1 MVSPK
6 LGLSKRI
13 VEEII
18 KSGIK
23 KVTLS
28 GGEPTISKH
37 LLKILKLIKSAGIE
51 VVLHTNG
58 LRIDAPMAQ
67 KISPLVSRVSLS
79 LDGSN
84 KQMGCAMRKNISYV
98 SHTLELMDLFK
109 SLRVEVNVK
118 TLVTKVN
125 CKDIESIGKA
135 LTGKPLKYWSLL
147 EFNPINRGKIY
158 KDKFYLTER
167 SFDTIS
173 KKMVKL
179 FPNLTIRIRK
189 MRSNPESYCFI
200 AANGEVY
207 TFNSLKDD
215 VLVGDLKKEALNLI
229 LDRIT

>member
-84 KQMGCAMRKNISYV
+84 KQMGCAMRKTYP
-98 SHTLELMDLFK
+98 M
-109 SLRVEVNVK
+109 
-118 TLVTKVN
+118 
-125 CKDIESIGKA
+125 
-135 LTGKPLKYWSLL
+135 
-147 EFNPINRGKIY
+147 
-158 KDKFYLTER
+158 
-167 SFDTIS
+167 
-173 KKMVKL
+173 
-179 FPNLTIRIRK
+179 
-189 MRSNPESYCFI
+189 
-200 AANGEVY
+200 
-207 TFNSLKDD
+207 
-215 VLVGDLKKEALNLI
+215 
-229 LDRIT
+229 

>member
-1 MVSPK
+1 V
-6 LGLSKRI
+6 RN
-13 VEEII
+13 
-18 KSGIK
+18 
-23 KVTLS
+23 
-28 GGEPTISKH
+28 
-37 LLKILKLIKSAGIE
+37 A
-51 VVLHTNG
+51 
-58 LRIDAPMAQ
+58 
-67 KISPLVSRVSLS
+67 
-79 LDGSN
+79 
-84 KQMGCAMRKNISYV
+84 KNISYV